1 MDGEKKAC
9 VESGASHGA
18 ISKFEFVIDS
28 ATLCK
33 VGRTDGRRSV
43 RAPQDKKA
51 GGSAGLEDLFLAA
64 MRQRFSPAIW
74 KNQNGMD

>member
-9 VESGASHGA
+9 VESVASHGA

-33 VGRTDGRRSV
+33 VGRTDVVRFVRR
-43 RAPQDKKA
+43 RIKRQEGAQD
-51 GGSAGLEDLFLAA
+51 SRTYFL
-64 MRQRFSPAIW
+64 QP
-74 KNQNGMD
+74 

>member
-33 VGRTDGRRSV
+33 VGRTDVVRFVRRRV
-43 RAPQDKKA
+43 KRQDSE
-51 GGSAGLEDLFLAA
+51 GFFLAA
-64 MRQRFSPAIW
+64 MTRDFPLPCGKWDRQF
-74 KNQNGMD
+74 DT